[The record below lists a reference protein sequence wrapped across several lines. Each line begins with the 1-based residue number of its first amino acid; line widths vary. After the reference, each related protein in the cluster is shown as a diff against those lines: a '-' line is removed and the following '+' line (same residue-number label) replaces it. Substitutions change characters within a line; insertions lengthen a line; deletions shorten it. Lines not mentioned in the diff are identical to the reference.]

1 MSRVKL
7 CATQSRAIKDRILI
21 RLTLLVQGFVYFY
34 YIIQILGCC
43 DLKECN
49 LQYIKRGVSD
59 CCLTLTQ
66 WFVQSYHGENKLM
79 FNDEFRFVLEQ
90 HD

>member
-49 LQYIKRGVSD
+49 LQYIKQILGCCDLKD
-59 CCLTLTQ
+59 CNLQYIKQILGCCDLKECN
-66 WFVQSYHGENKLM
+66 F
-79 FNDEFRFVLEQ
+79 
-90 HD
+90 